1 MKTSNRKI
9 IDNFLDPQFSGEMKE
24 KYCGCAA
31 TWRYNDVVVDR
42 GDKDHLYNFQFTN
55 TVYDMGSPK
64 SDDYMYI
71 LPIFD
76 KLGVKIPI
84 RVKFNLRPFTPD
96 LVKSSFHT
104 DISELKGIPYKTAI
118 YYINSNNGYTE
129 FEDGERVESV
139 SNRML
144 IFDGNQ
150 SHRGV
155 TCTNEK
161 IRVVLNINYF

>member
-1 MKTSNRKI
+1 MKTFNREI
-9 IDNFLDPQFSGEMKE
+9 IDDFLDPQFSAEIQH
-24 KYCGCAA
+24 KYCGCAS
-31 TWRYNDVVVDR
+31 TWRYNDSIVYKEDE
-42 GDKDHLYNFQFTN
+42 DHLHNFQFTN
-55 TVYDMGSPK
+55 VIYDMGSPK
-64 SDDYMYI
+64 NDDYMYI
-71 LPIFD
+71 CPILD
-76 KLGVKIPI
+76 KLGVKLPVRI
-84 RVKFNLRPFTPD
+84 KFNLRPSTPD

-118 YYINSNNGYTE
+118 YYVNSNNGYTE

-144 IFDGNQ
+144 IFDGNE

-155 TCTNEK
+155 TCTDEK